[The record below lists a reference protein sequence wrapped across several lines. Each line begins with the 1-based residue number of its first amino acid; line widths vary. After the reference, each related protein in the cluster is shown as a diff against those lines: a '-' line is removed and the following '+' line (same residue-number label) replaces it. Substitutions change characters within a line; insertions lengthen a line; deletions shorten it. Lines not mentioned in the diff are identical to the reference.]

1 MRKLQAVPDRKLK
14 SCCACT
20 KLLLKF
26 LSDRATARQSKK
38 ARAFLDLHGE
48 TSGKSTKGDVRST
61 SQQKQTISRQRKA
74 ECQSTSQ
81 QKQIISRLRKA
92 KCKARAKSKGNPRQ
106 YIISQGKVE
115 AKCEAQAQSMPPP
128 HFPPHPK

>member
-48 TSGKSTKGDVRST
+48 TSGKSTKGDV
-61 SQQKQTISRQRKA
+61 
-74 ECQSTSQ
+74 QSTSQ

-92 KCKARAKSKGNPRQ
+92 KCQSTSQQKQTISRLRKAKCKARAKSKGNLRQ

-115 AKCEAQAQSMPPP
+115 AKCEAQAQSMPPL

>member
-1 MRKLQAVPDRKLK
+1 
-14 SCCACT
+14 
-20 KLLLKF
+20 
-26 LSDRATARQSKK
+26 
-38 ARAFLDLHGE
+38 
-48 TSGKSTKGDVRST
+48 
-61 SQQKQTISRQRKA
+61 
-74 ECQSTSQ
+74 QSTSQ

-92 KCKARAKSKGNPRQ
+92 MCEARAKSKGNPWQ

>member
-48 TSGKSTKGDVRST
+48 TSGKSTKGEV
-61 SQQKQTISRQRKA
+61 
-74 ECQSTSQ
+74 QSTSQ

-92 KCKARAKSKGNPRQ
+92 MCEARASKNKP
-106 YIISQGKVE
+106 
-115 AKCEAQAQSMPPP
+115 
-128 HFPPHPK
+128 

>member
-61 SQQKQTISRQRKA
+61 SQQKQIISRLRKGDVQSTSQQKQTISRLRKA
-74 ECQSTSQ
+74 KCQSTSQ
-81 QKQIISRLRKA
+81 QKQTISRLRKA
-92 KCKARAKSKGNPRQ
+92 KCEARASKNKP
-106 YIISQGKVE
+106 
-115 AKCEAQAQSMPPP
+115 
-128 HFPPHPK
+128 

>member
-61 SQQKQTISRQRKA
+61 SQQKQIISRLRKGDVRSTSQQKQIISRLRKGDV
-74 ECQSTSQ
+74 QSTSQ

-92 KCKARAKSKGNPRQ
+92 KCEARASKNKS
-106 YIISQGKVE
+106 
-115 AKCEAQAQSMPPP
+115 
-128 HFPPHPK
+128 

>member
-14 SCCACT
+14 SCCSCT

-48 TSGKSTKGDVRST
+48 TSGKSTKGDV
-61 SQQKQTISRQRKA
+61 
-74 ECQSTSQ
+74 QSTSQ

-115 AKCEAQAQSMPPP
+115 AKCEAQAQSMPPL
-128 HFPPHPK
+128 HFPPHPTPNKREDLNQ

>member
-48 TSGKSTKGDVRST
+48 TSGKSTKGEVRST
-61 SQQKQTISRQRKA
+61 SAIYATTAFPTPPQIKERTSTNDQFIQNNRHSNPEKRRRPSIKIRRYVGIRQRNRHIFRNRRRRRPYR
-74 ECQSTSQ
+74 T
-81 QKQIISRLRKA
+81 
-92 KCKARAKSKGNPRQ
+92 P
-106 YIISQGKVE
+106 
-115 AKCEAQAQSMPPP
+115 
-128 HFPPHPK
+128 

>member
-48 TSGKSTKGDVRST
+48 TSGKSTKGDV
-61 SQQKQTISRQRKA
+61 
-74 ECQSTSQ
+74 QSTSQ

-92 KCKARAKSKGNPRQ
+92 KCKARAKSKGNLRQ

-115 AKCEAQAQSMPPP
+115 AKCEAQAQSMPPL
-128 HFPPHPK
+128 HFPPNPK

>member
-1 MRKLQAVPDRKLK
+1 MRKLQAVPDRKFK

-48 TSGKSTKGDVRST
+48 TSGKSTKGDVQST
-61 SQQKQTISRQRKA
+61 SQQKQIISRLRKA

-92 KCKARAKSKGNPRQ
+92 KCKARAKSKGNLRQ

-115 AKCEAQAQSMPPP
+115 AKCEAQAQSMPPL

>member
-14 SCCACT
+14 SSCACT

-48 TSGKSTKGDVRST
+48 TSGKSTKGEVRST
-61 SQQKQTISRQRKA
+61 SAIYATTA
-74 ECQSTSQ
+74 
-81 QKQIISRLRKA
+81 
-92 KCKARAKSKGNPRQ
+92 
-106 YIISQGKVE
+106 
-115 AKCEAQAQSMPPP
+115 
-128 HFPPHPK
+128 FPTPNKREDLNQ

>member
-48 TSGKSTKGDVRST
+48 TSGKSTKGEVQST
-61 SQQKQTISRQRKA
+61 SQQKQTISRLRKA
-74 ECQSTSQ
+74 KCQSTSQ

-92 KCKARAKSKGNPRQ
+92 KCKARAKSKGNLRQ

-115 AKCEAQAQSMPPP
+115 AKCEAQAQSMPPL